1 MDRRGGWNRGKKTG
15 PRKTE
20 NRNSL
25 PIGSET
31 VFRGV
36 IHIKT
41 KRGKWEPKH
50 RWLWEQECGPIPDKH
65 IVVFRDG
72 DKNNVVIENLML
84 VTRHELAILNK
95 KKMLDV
101 PNQYRETAILTGKI
115 MAKSLERGK
124 EIGL

>member
-1 MDRRGGWNRGKKTG
+1 MGGWNRGKKTG

-41 KRGKWEPKH
+41 QRGKWEPKH
-50 RWLWEQECGPIPDKH
+50 RWLWEQERGPIPEKH